1 MGGKGGSSAAKEV
14 LMLLIDSMISMMLIS
29 KDKRGKDKGL
39 YNSRLGFLFLFLCL
53 PFNDKCK

>member
-1 MGGKGGSSAAKEV
+1 
-14 LMLLIDSMISMMLIS
+14 MLLIDSMISMMLIS

-39 YNSRLGFLFLFLCL
+39 YNSRLGILFLFLCP